1 MKHSGEKLFLCRQ
14 CDFRCTRAD
23 SLKKH
28 MLTHSG
34 ERPFVW
40 KHCNY
45 SFSATCDLK
54 KHMLTHSGERPCIC
68 KQYNFSCK
76 KNWSPQDA
84 HAHTFRRKAFQLHT
98 VQLYLHTSWCPQK
111 THSDQFG
118 GKKPSAA
125 HSVNSPAQGYL
136 TSRNT
141 CWSIQERSLS
151 GVTSGTIHAL
161 GLLCLFYTL
170 KNAHWE
176 KSDKCNQC
184 DFASSVACYLRTHL
198 KNTQWRKV
206 KQMSGEQMYYNHLRQ
221 AFYGDT

>member
-1 MKHSGEKLFLCRQ
+1 MF
-14 CDFRCTRAD
+14 
-23 SLKKH
+23 
-28 MLTHSG
+28 
-34 ERPFVW
+34 W
-40 KHCNY
+40 KWDPN
-45 SFSATCDLK
+45 
-54 KHMLTHSGERPCIC
+54 IC
-68 KQYNFSCK
+68 WKWDNRK
-76 KNWSPQDA
+76 RNWRKVHGREAFCLHTVQLLLHNCWQSQDTFA
-84 HAHTFRRKAFQLHT
+84 NPFRRKTFQLHT
-98 VQLYLHTSWCPQK
+98 V
-111 THSDQFG
+111 
-118 GKKPSAA
+118 
-125 HSVNSPAQGYL
+125 
-136 TSRNT
+136 SRNT

-161 GLLCLFYTL
+161 GLLCLFWGKQFEDTL